1 MKFNRVCLEKI
12 SAILPSEIVTTAE
25 IEERLEPLY
34 SRLKLPQGRL
44 ELMSG
49 IRERRF
55 FPPGTRPSDI
65 SIQAA
70 RQAIEQSGIDREY
83 FGALIHGSVCRDF
96 LEPATACR
104 VHHALGLPQEC
115 LAFDLSNAC
124 LGILNGALQLAMMI
138 ELGHIRAGV
147 VVGSELGRP
156 LLENTIEK
164 LNADHSLTRES
175 VKLSVASLTIG
186 SAGAAMVL
194 CDESLS
200 QHKSRITAA
209 AATAATD
216 AHQLCQSE
224 GLNQLM
230 QTDSEQLMRE
240 GINAGVATFQRFL
253 AATGWSAE
261 QLDKTF
267 CHQVGAAHRK
277 MMLDRLAIDPR
288 RDFATLEWLGN
299 TGSAALPSAM
309 AIGVE
314 EEWLK
319 PGDRVGMLGIG
330 SGVNCLMLGVHWQ
343 TARVETAQQVKMAAD
358 SSLES

>member
-1 MKFNRVCLEKI
+1 MQFSRVCLENV
-12 SAILPSEIVTTAE
+12 SAILPEEVVTTAQ
-25 IEERLEPLY
+25 IEERLGPLY
-34 SRLKLPQGRL
+34 RRLKLPEGRL

-49 IRERRF
+49 IAERRF
-55 FPPGTRPSDI
+55 FPVGTRPSDI
-65 SIQAA
+65 SIRAA
-70 RQAIEQSGIDREY
+70 EKAIEASGINREH

-104 VHHALGLPQEC
+104 VHHALGLPQQC

-124 LGILNGALQLAMMI
+124 LGVLNGALQLAMMI
-138 ELGHIRAGV
+138 DLGHIRAGI

-156 LLENTIEK
+156 LVENTIEK
-164 LNADHSLTRES
+164 LNADESLTRES

-200 QHKSRITAA
+200 RDKSRLTSA

-216 AHQLCQSE
+216 AHDLCQSE
-224 GLNQLM
+224 GLNQVM

-240 GINAGVATFQRFL
+240 GINAGAATFERFL
-253 AATGWSAE
+253 SEAGWSTDD
-261 QLDKTF
+261 LDKTF

-277 MMLDRLAIDPR
+277 MMLDRLGIDTEI
-288 RDFATLEWLGN
+288 DFATLQWLGN

-309 AIGVE
+309 ATGIE
-314 EEWLK
+314 QDWLK

-330 SGVNCLMLGVHWQ
+330 SGVNCLMLGVEWQ
-343 TARVETAQQVKMAAD
+343 TALATAASQETQ
-358 SSLES
+358 ESRELV